1 MRWCCRGGGAGGG
14 AGGGG
19 GGGEKQKK
27 SKKQMAKCLTI
38 IQKFDKLI
46 VGEIFNNKERRVMK
60 TRLIA
65 LATAHN
71 KAGEQKKTALLQNL
85 EKDWE
90 EYIIAPYYDE
100 DKRLWYGSGQYML
113 DTSAR
118 DAFVAYI
125 CYLDHDN
132 FAVDTWE
139 EKVGEHKT
147 RVHQAI
153 KFFGEL

>member
-1 MRWCCRGGGAGGG
+1 MCVCCCRVDDDAID
-14 AGGGG
+14 ADADA
-19 GGGEKQKK
+19 ENDVVEFTTKWPF
-27 SKKQMAKCLTI
+27 CLTI
-38 IQKFDKLI
+38 IKKFDTLI
-46 VGEIFNNKERRVMK
+46 VGMIINNKKGDEMK

-71 KAGEQKKTALLQNL
+71 KVGEQKKTALLQNL
-85 EKDWE
+85 ERDWE

-100 DKRLWYGSGQYML
+100 EKKLWYGSGQYML

-118 DAFVAYI
+118 EAFTAYI
-125 CYLDHDN
+125 CYLDHDD

-147 RVHQAI
+147 IIHQAV
-153 KFFGEL
+153 KFYGEL